1 MSAASYTINAWPAHE
16 EPEEKKRPAM
26 VAKDW
31 LLYWDYV
38 PVHLP
43 AAVTDWMAARP
54 IKLIEHCHIFWTRQ
68 ISFSFSSLRES

>member
-1 MSAASYTINAWPAHE
+1 MLGQFMKSLK
-16 EPEEKKRPAM
+16 KKRPAM

-31 LLYWDYV
+31 LLHWDYV

-43 AAVTDWMAARP
+43 AAVIDWMAARL

-68 ISFSFSSLRES
+68 TFFSFSG